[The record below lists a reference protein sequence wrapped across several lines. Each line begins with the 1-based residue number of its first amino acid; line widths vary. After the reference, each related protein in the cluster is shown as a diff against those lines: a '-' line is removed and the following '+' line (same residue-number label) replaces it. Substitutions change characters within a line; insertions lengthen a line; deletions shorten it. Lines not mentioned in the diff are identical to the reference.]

1 MIRLFLA
8 AVELAAI
15 TAGLA
20 GFLALATQG
29 AAVVLPGSF

>member
-1 MIRLFLA
+1 MRLARA
-8 AVELAAI
+8 ALDLIAI